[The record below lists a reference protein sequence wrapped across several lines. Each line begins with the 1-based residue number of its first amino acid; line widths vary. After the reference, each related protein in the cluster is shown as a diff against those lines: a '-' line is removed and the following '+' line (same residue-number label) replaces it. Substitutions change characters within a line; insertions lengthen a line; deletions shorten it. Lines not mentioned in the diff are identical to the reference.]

1 MHMVATIMDI
11 TLQKNYEAKMNF
23 FAFHDS
29 LTGLPNRRYL
39 NKRLTVELK
48 NEQPLAVIMMDIDHF
63 KSINDELGHD
73 IGDQVIEEF
82 ASRVTKT
89 IRKDDF
95 IARLGG
101 DEFVLLLPNTT
112 LEEAKIIIKNIQQEM
127 KKDWHI
133 DGHTIQVTAS
143 LGITVESTNQ
153 ARKSNVL
160 RSADIALYEAKK
172 RQRGSSVI
180 KETD

>member
-1 MHMVATIMDI
+1 
-11 TLQKNYEAKMNF
+11 
-23 FAFHDS
+23 
-29 LTGLPNRRYL
+29 
-39 NKRLTVELK
+39 
-48 NEQPLAVIMMDIDHF
+48 
-63 KSINDELGHD
+63 
-73 IGDQVIEEF
+73 
-82 ASRVTKT
+82 
-89 IRKDDF
+89 
-95 IARLGG
+95 
-101 DEFVLLLPNTT
+101 
-112 LEEAKIIIKNIQQEM
+112 M